1 MKLIVTRTL
10 YGALLIA
17 SGVAVVVAGP
27 LTSRPAIAF
36 FDRLPLAVFLS
47 AF

>member
-10 YGALLIA
+10 CAALLFA

-36 FDRLPLAVFLS
+36 FDRLPLAVL
-47 AF
+47 AFAF